1 MKLIQENN
9 TLYIVE
15 GENKYKVEEDSA
27 NELMVLYLKVTV
39 FDNIEYKRKT
49 ADRLRQGID
58 ITDIKHRIE
67 IRSVRQ
73 IREDNG
79 TYVGT
84 ETHAFLLPEK
94 EDKCDGTC
102 APKEC
107 ICEEVKRQELKE
119 FGEKM
124 FLENNRLYSIGDI
137 EKAIEKT
144 YITIQSP
151 IFIERIKKAI
161 IKNLK
166 NSKI

>member
-102 APKEC
+102 APNEC
-107 ICEEVKRQELKE
+107 ICDELQDC
-119 FGEKM
+119 
-124 FLENNRLYSIGDI
+124 LEIVDKKTYSIEQI
-137 EKAIEKT
+137 EKAIDKSGGLTVDKQE
-144 YITIQSP
+144 ILN
-151 IFIERIKKAI
+151 
-161 IKNLK
+161 NLK